1 VKLEHIGIAV
11 SDIDASKR
19 LYEQLFGA
27 KPYKTEEVTSEG
39 VITHF
44 YDAGGTKIELLES
57 TSPTSVIGQFLERHG
72 PGMHHM
78 AFSVDDLEASFDR
91 FEELGLKLIGES
103 PKEGAD
109 GKWIFFV
116 HPSDTHGVL
125 MEFCSSGDIQDPR
138 VR

>member
-1 VKLEHIGIAV
+1 MKLEHIGIAV
-11 SDIDASKR
+11 SDIGASKR

-27 KPYKTEEVTSEG
+27 KPYKSEEVTSEG

-57 TSPTSVIGQFLERHG
+57 TSPTSVIGRFLERHG
-72 PGMHHM
+72 PGMHHL
-78 AFSVDDLEASFDR
+78 AFSVDDSEATFGH

-103 PKEGAD
+103 PKKGAD
-109 GKWIFFV
+109 GKRIFFV

-125 MEFCSSGDIQDPR
+125 MEFSSSGDIQDPR
-138 VR
+138 VP